1 MIITLNKI
9 KIAPIVLK
17 NKTRLELKTLKKC
30 QILKLPKYIRINIQY

>member
-17 NKTRLELKTLKKC
+17 NKTGLELKTLKKF